1 VRVTAGEHASASRL
15 DRQLELVVELDRLK
29 GTLRQTLLTDA
40 SRQENSAEHS
50 WHLALAAVLLAEHAA
65 PQVDVGRVVR
75 MVLLHDVVEID
86 AGDTFC
92 YDPDA
97 NLDREARERAAA
109 DRLFGLLPD
118 DQGRELRALWEEFE
132 AGATDDARYA
142 VALDR
147 LQPLLQNHR
156 SGGGSWRRHGV
167 TRAQVTARM
176 APIRAGLPAAWP
188 VVERII
194 EQACAAGWIRG

>member
-1 VRVTAGEHASASRL
+1 MTPPDAAGRL
-15 DRQLELVVELDRLK
+15 ARQLEFIVELDGLK
-29 GTLRQTLLTDA
+29 RTLRQTLLTDA

-50 WHLALAAVLLAEHAA
+50 WHLAMAALLLAEHATE
-65 PQVDVGRVVR
+65 PVDVTRVVQ
-75 MVLLHDVVEID
+75 MALVHDVVEID

-92 YDPDA
+92 YDAAA
-97 NLDREARERAAA
+97 NLGREARERQAAE
-109 DRLFGLLPD
+109 RLFGLLPAA
-118 DQGRELRALWEEFE
+118 QGAELRALWEEFE
-132 AGATDDARYA
+132 AAETADARFA

-176 APIRAGLPAAWP
+176 RPIRDALPAAWP
-188 VVERII
+188 VVERILD
-194 EQACAAGWIRG
+194 EACAAGWIAEG